1 MFGRNETYQDR
12 ARSYLDRQ
20 FNKELPKLAKKARH
34 RMEHLDLDR
43 DVLARAGLMRTS
55 RAPGLGTALGIFA
68 LGGITGGILALLWA
82 TKTGAQT
89 REQVK
94 QTAQNL
100 MNQNQHQNQHGRQP
114 ASEQDLSNTARG
126 SSLPV

>member
-1 MFGRNETYQDR
+1 MFGRNESYQDR
-12 ARSYLDRQ
+12 ARNYLDRQ
-20 FNKELPKLAKKARH
+20 INKELPRLAKQARN
-34 RMEHLDLDR
+34 RIEHLDLDR
-43 DVLARAGLMRTS
+43 DVLARAGLMRSS

-82 TKTGAQT
+82 PRTGAQT

-100 MNQNQHQNQHGRQP
+100 MNQNQDRHPVAG
-114 ASEQDLSNTARG
+114 AEQDLSSSAR
-126 SSLPV
+126 SSTNLPI